1 MSLFPQRLH
10 CSRRPRLSRR
20 RREGRT
26 ELFTGVPKDSRG
38 AHTPLRLAVAA
49 HARVSHSERLPGDS
63 SFGKAQGEP
72 GPLRVLRISPH
83 RINGTHHGPLQSPLH
98 RGFRRE
104 SQDSQRADCR
114 SPFVSGRAGTVHA
127 LACRRGLRAEP
138 GLCPTSRRQPLP
150 YGGVGS
156 FSCWGELILGKEGFN
171 AVCGVPL
178 FSQYLV
184 SPDANAVRIRRPSLP
199 NGSGGTGVV

>member
-1 MSLFPQRLH
+1 MSRWTLPNEAHPLELGSRRVPARGSLFPQRLH

-63 SFGKAQGEP
+63 SFGKAQREP
-72 GPLRVLRISPH
+72 GPSGFLRILPH
-83 RINGTHHGPLQSPLH
+83 RYDGTHHEPLQSPLH

-114 SPFVSGRAGTVHA
+114 SPFVSGRVGTVHA
-127 LACRRGLRAEP
+127 LACSRGLRAEP

-156 FSCWGELILGKEGFN
+156 FSCWGELVLGRRASLLFT
-171 AVCGVPL
+171 VPP
-178 FSQYLV
+178 FF
-184 SPDANAVRIRRPSLP
+184 PIPRIS
-199 NGSGGTGVV
+199 